1 MKRTIIFVWICL
13 FTLSG
18 CISQDRYQ
26 LLENR
31 VADLETASQR
41 QITEQQASSDR
52 GSSLETKL
60 GQIEKGFDQSIRE
73 NREKYAETNYELN
86 QIQEKFQQ
94 METRLQEL
102 NYNLGNT
109 SARRWEDLEKELTR
123 LDAAI
128 SRNYE
133 RLIKLERYM
142 GFEPTAVKEPHTQDP
157 GAGGPVDTTEEMSET
172 QLYDLAKTLFD
183 KGDMENARIQF
194 ENFINKYPESQNA
207 DNARFWIADS
217 YYAEKWYE
225 KAILEYQKVL
235 EGYPNSNKIA
245 AARLKQGYSFAEL
258 GEKANARLIL
268 NELIKRHPDSNEA
281 KYASEKLKGL
291 Q

>member
-1 MKRTIIFVWICL
+1 MKQSLLLASIWLLVF
-13 FTLSG
+13 SG
-18 CISQDRYQ
+18 CVGQDKYV

-31 VADLETASQR
+31 VASLEMENNRQLSEQQSFSQR
-41 QITEQQASSDR
+41 EAGLKEEMARIKEE
-52 GSSLETKL
+52 L
-60 GQIEKGFDQSIRE
+60 DQKTGGIQER
-73 NREKYAETNYELN
+73 YAEINYELK
-86 QIQEKFQQ
+86 QAKEKFQQ
-94 METRLQEL
+94 MDTRIQEL
-102 NYNLGNT
+102 SFNLGTN
-109 SARRWEDLEKELTR
+109 SAKRREDLEKELER
-123 LDAAI
+123 LDGAI

-142 GFEPTAVKEPHTQDP
+142 GFEPMAGKGDDPDSSGVISEPS
-157 GAGGPVDTTEEMSET
+157 EEMSET
-172 QLYDLAKTLFD
+172 RLYDFAKTLFD

-194 ENFINKYPESQNA
+194 ENFINKFPDSKNA

-235 EGYPNSNKIA
+235 EDYPDSNKTA

-268 NELIKRHPDSNEA
+268 NELVKRHPKAKEA
-281 KYASEKLKGL
+281 SYAREKLKSL
-291 Q
+291 N